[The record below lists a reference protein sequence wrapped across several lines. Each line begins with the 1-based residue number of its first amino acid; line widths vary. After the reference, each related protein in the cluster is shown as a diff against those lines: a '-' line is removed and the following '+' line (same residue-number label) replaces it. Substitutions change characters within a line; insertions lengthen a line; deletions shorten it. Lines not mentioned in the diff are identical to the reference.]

1 MDKAWQKNFFF
12 QVEFFFFFAHLLQ
25 LPRKTS
31 FQRWHIWVVFKL
43 RCQYFKNKKSQRPG
57 ALKVFRLPFIHR
69 KQKWVILKP
78 RNYSQ
83 HVKCCPHLTCAV
95 YASTVMCN
103 YFFIKKYCWSSVIT
117 FLILIMTALK
127 PNCHITQ
134 NEVLAL
140 RAAIHYVPLTTQT
153 AEKQK
158 GNSALVSIRLPRIDS
173 LSRWPVSLTDWLRW
187 FTVGKN
193 RNGVF
198 FHWVLCVSVMG
209 FSAVLHMVVVRLHNE
224 LLLVFKKAGVFC
236 RRRSILVHFLL
247 LDIWCTC
254 RSQNVNINI
263 FFFFAQVWLFTIV
276 VQCKYQT
283 FPHLHCGHSS

>member
-1 MDKAWQKNFFF
+1 MLPLNLKLSVKRLNISFFKSQFRRKKWIKHDRRIFFF

-69 KQKWVILKP
+69 KRKWVILKP

-134 NEVLAL
+134 NEVLAHNPSCCNPL
-140 RAAIHYVPLTTQT
+140 CAVNYTDSRETEGKFCTSVNTAA
-153 AEKQK
+153 
-158 GNSALVSIRLPRIDS
+158 
-173 LSRWPVSLTDWLRW
+173 
-187 FTVGKN
+187 
-193 RNGVF
+193 
-198 FHWVLCVSVMG
+198 
-209 FSAVLHMVVVRLHNE
+209 
-224 LLLVFKKAGVFC
+224 
-236 RRRSILVHFLL
+236 
-247 LDIWCTC
+247 
-254 RSQNVNINI
+254 
-263 FFFFAQVWLFTIV
+263 
-276 VQCKYQT
+276 
-283 FPHLHCGHSS
+283 